1 MIFRRSDRFRRAFR
15 VLPASVQK
23 KARKAF
29 ALFAENPGHPSLRIK
44 KIKGFED
51 IWEGRID
58 RQYRFTFHY
67 ETLAN
72 SEEIIWVFR
81 NVDDHDECLKNP

>member
-1 MIFRRSDRFRRAFR
+1 MIFYRSERFKRAFQG
-15 VLPASVQK
+15 LPTGTQK
-23 KARKAF
+23 KALKAF
-29 ALFAENPGHPSLRIK
+29 AMFADNPRHPSLHIT
-44 KIKGFED
+44 KIEGFED

-72 SEEIIWVFR
+72 SEEIICVFR
-81 NVDDHDECLKNP
+81 NVDNHDECLKNP